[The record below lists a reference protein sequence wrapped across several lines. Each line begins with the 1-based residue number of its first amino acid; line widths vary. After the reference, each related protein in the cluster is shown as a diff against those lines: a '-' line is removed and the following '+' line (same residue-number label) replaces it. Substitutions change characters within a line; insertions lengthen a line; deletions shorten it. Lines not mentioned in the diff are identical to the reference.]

1 MTSLRRILLCTIWN
15 HRGPQYDAVGH
26 SLTEEAGVRAY
37 LARNE
42 LGNSE
47 PVKIEYTHA
56 LKVYKS
62 EWLS

>member
-1 MTSLRRILLCTIWN
+1 V
-15 HRGPQYDAVGH
+15 PQYDAVGH